1 MNKFIDSHCHLDAP
15 EFDPDRAA
23 VLTRARAAGVAAQVV
38 PAVSAAGF
46 PALRALCAAA
56 PDLHPAYGLHPLYLA
71 EHRPE
76 HLETL
81 AAWLER
87 EHAVAVGEC
96 GLDFW
101 NGMDDAQRQ
110 REFLAAQLA
119 LARRFDLPLILHA
132 RRATEELIHVL
143 RRAGGLRGVVH
154 SFSGSAEQA
163 RQLRELGF
171 LIGVG
176 GPVTWPRA
184 RRLRRLV
191 AEMPLEFLL
200 LETDAPDQ
208 PLEGRRGER
217 NEPARVADVCATIAG
232 LREASIAEIASAT
245 SENARRL
252 FRLPA

>member
-1 MNKFIDSHCHLDAP
+1 MNQRLCLWDQAEIRQGGCAAGKQDKKAGHGFAQARAHAEDVVFFVEGLDASAQQHY
-15 EFDPDRAA
+15 FD
-23 VLTRARAAGVAAQVV
+23 G
-38 PAVSAAGF
+38 
-46 PALRALCAAA
+46 
-56 PDLHPAYGLHPLYLA
+56 
-71 EHRPE
+71 
-76 HLETL
+76 
-81 AAWLER
+81 
-87 EHAVAVGEC
+87 
-96 GLDFW
+96 
-101 NGMDDAQRQ
+101 
-110 REFLAAQLA
+110 QLA
-119 LARRFDLPLILHA
+119 LAHEFDLPVIVHA
-132 RRATEELIHVL
+132 RRAVDTVIASFK
-143 RRAGGLRGVVH
+143 RIGKLRGVVH